1 MKRIKSPMRP
11 AILFLAFACAL
22 TSFAKEYTFR
32 IIHNSWLE
40 TTYQVVFDSSSH
52 NLKFQE
58 SSFSK
63 WKDIFTVTNVKA
75 TFVED
80 TFFEDNFKYWSGAD
94 HKTGGI
100 LFTKDGNNIFLVFYE
115 MIYYDYSED
124 EIRSE
129 DFVFWE
135 NGKWQ
140 RRHNPVDKPLSDL
153 QGDELEFYK
162 TFNALKKDLTSG
174 AINSSVKT
182 TATSTKTSSTSTP
195 TKTPATTT
203 AKKED
208 NTPYTATVTNP
219 RYYLRKPGQN
229 LGYEWLIKYDVI
241 NSRQMDRWNYLYV
254 QNADTKQ
261 WLKSSKTGK
270 DSFGSSAN
278 GTNDLTFELTAD
290 ELPHA
295 TEGNPVRLKM
305 WIYMSTPSVKGW
317 IGKFETPVFIWDGKY
332 MRQE

>member
-40 TTYQVVFDSSSH
+40 TPYQVVFDSSSH

-80 TFFEDNFKYWSGAD
+80 TFFEDNFKYWSGAN

-182 TATSTKTSSTSTP
+182 TATSTKTSSTSTSS
-195 TKTPATTT
+195 KTPAQTTT
-203 AKKED
+203 AKIEASIPFIQALPPEKGHSKMYV
-208 NTPYTATVTNP
+208 NYT
-219 RYYLRKPGQN
+219 
-229 LGYEWLIKYDVI
+229 
-241 NSRQMDRWNYLYV
+241 
-254 QNADTKQ
+254 
-261 WLKSSKTGK
+261 LKSNSDNLRRRLFVWDVNEQKFLLNPTTGQQLMTEKTGTVGGEK
-270 DSFGSSAN
+270 QQLVLDLSNLPAASPSRPFVF
-278 GTNDLTFELTAD
+278 TICVYVNDPSLQKELAKKIV
-290 ELPHA
+290 
-295 TEGNPVRLKM
+295 GVYK
-305 WIYMSTPSVKGW
+305 
-317 IGKFETPVFIWDGKY
+317 WDGS
-332 MRQE
+332 QITFNSGN